1 MSLNE
6 RWQSQSRNWESRMS
20 EKLLSVVIPTYN
32 MEAYLRRC
40 LDSVTRDDVP
50 SSLELIVVNDGSTDG
65 SLAIMQEYATKRS
78 DIVNI
83 IDKPNG
89 HYGSCVNAAL
99 NIATGKYFR
108 ILDADD
114 WYDTDGL
121 IKLLNELE
129 NISADIIV
137 TPYKKIR
144 RIKTIEYKPKQVLY
158 NHAYDLSQESI
169 WTNQNFE
176 LFVMHSMSFRTSILR
191 DVNLHLSEGICY
203 TDNEFLIYPTKAAK
217 SIIFLESLLYNY
229 DMTREGQSMDP
240 AVQAKNSG
248 HLAIIIKR
256 FTEWIDER
264 DKFSGRFC
272 SRVLISYYYRRLFAC
287 IDDNELKEIDRLVK
301 ISVPY
306 LFKDVDAALLHA
318 PSLWRKFGLHFLFY
332 EKLKRAFNIDR

>member
-1 MSLNE
+1 M
-6 RWQSQSRNWESRMS
+6 MG
-20 EKLLSVVIPTYN
+20 KTLSVVVPTYN

-50 SSLELIVVNDGSTDG
+50 SNLELIVVNDGSTDN
-65 SLAIMQEYATKRS
+65 SLSIMQEYAEKRP

-89 HYGSCVNAAL
+89 HYGSCVNVAL
-99 NIATGKYFR
+99 KVATGKYFR

-114 WYDTDGL
+114 WFDTDGL

-129 NISADIIV
+129 NTTADIIV
-137 TPYKKIR
+137 TSYRKIR
-144 RIKTIEYKPKQVLY
+144 RTKTIEYKPKQVLY
-158 NHAYDLSQESI
+158 NHVYSLLQESI
-169 WTNQNFE
+169 WTNQDFE
-176 LFVMHSMSFRTSILR
+176 LFVMHSMTFRTSVLR
-191 DVNLHLSEGICY
+191 DVKLHLSEGICY

-240 AVQAKNSG
+240 VIQAKNCG
-248 HLAIIIKR
+248 HLAIIIRR
-256 FTEWIDER
+256 FTETID
-264 DKFSGRFC
+264 KLGAFSMRFC
-272 SRVLISYYYRRLFAC
+272 SRVLISYYYRRLFVC
-287 IDDNELKEIDRLVK
+287 IDDNELKEIDRLVQIK
-301 ISVPY
+301 SSY

-332 EKLKRAFNIDR
+332 EKLKRVFNIDR

>member
-1 MSLNE
+1 
-6 RWQSQSRNWESRMS
+6 MS

-50 SSLELIVVNDGSTDG
+50 SSLELIVVNDGSTDC
-65 SLAIMQEYATKRS
+65 SLAIMQEYAVKRP

-99 NIATGKYFR
+99 KVATGKYFR

-114 WYDTDGL
+114 WFDTDGL

-144 RIKTIEYKPKQVLY
+144 RTKTIEYTPKQVSYSCTY
-158 NHAYDLSQESI
+158 NLPQEPI
-169 WTNQNFE
+169 WKNQDFE
-176 LFVMHSMSFRTSILR
+176 LFVMHSMTFKTSVLR
-191 DVNLHLSEGICY
+191 DVKLHLSEGICY
-203 TDNEFLIYPTKAAK
+203 TDNEFLIYPTKAVK
-217 SIIFLESLLYNY
+217 TIIFLKTLLYNY

-240 AVQAKNSG
+240 AIQAKNSG
-248 HLAIIIKR
+248 HLAIIITR
-256 FTEWIDER
+256 FIDSIDELDR
-264 DKFSGRFC
+264 FSRRFC

-287 IDDNELKEIDRLVK
+287 IDDNELTEIDRLVQT
-301 ISVPY
+301 SAPY
-306 LFKDVDAALLHA
+306 LFKDVDAALLHT
-318 PSLWRKFGLHFLFY
+318 PSLWRRFGLHFVFY
-332 EKLKRAFNIDR
+332 EKLKRVFNIDR

>member
-1 MSLNE
+1 
-6 RWQSQSRNWESRMS
+6 MS

-50 SSLELIVVNDGSTDG
+50 SSLELIVVNDGSTDR
-65 SLAIMQEYATKRS
+65 SFAIMQEYAEKRP

-89 HYGSCVNAAL
+89 HYGSCINAAL
-99 NIATGKYFR
+99 KIATGKYFR

-114 WYDTDGL
+114 WFDTDGL
-121 IKLLNELE
+121 IKLLNKLK
-129 NISADIIV
+129 NITADIIV
-137 TPYKKIR
+137 TPYKKNR
-144 RIKTIEYKPKQVLY
+144 RTKTIEYKPKQVLY

-169 WTNQNFE
+169 WANQDFE
-176 LFVMHSMSFRTSILR
+176 LFVMHSMTFRTSVLR
-191 DVNLHLSEGICY
+191 DVKLHLSEGICY

-248 HLAIIIKR
+248 HLAIIIRR
-256 FTEWIDER
+256 FTEKID
-264 DKFSGRFC
+264 KLGAFSRRFC
-272 SRVLISYYYRRLFAC
+272 LRVLISYYYRRLFAC
-287 IDDNELKEIDRLVK
+287 VDDKELKKMDRLVK
-301 ISVPY
+301 ISAPY

-318 PSLWRKFGLHFLFY
+318 PSLWRRFGLHFVFY
-332 EKLKRAFNIDR
+332 EKLKRVFNIDR

>member
-1 MSLNE
+1 
-6 RWQSQSRNWESRMS
+6 MS

-65 SLAIMQEYATKRS
+65 SLAIMQEYATKRP

-99 NIATGKYFR
+99 KAATGKYFR

-114 WYDTDGL
+114 WFDTDGL

-144 RIKTIEYKPKQVLY
+144 RTKTIEYKPKQVSY
-158 NHAYDLSQESI
+158 NQAYNLSQESI
-169 WTNQNFE
+169 WTNQDFE
-176 LFVMHSMSFRTSILR
+176 LFVMHSMTFRTSVLR
-191 DVNLHLSEGICY
+191 DVKLHLSEGICY

-229 DMTREGQSMDP
+229 DMTREGQSMDS
-240 AVQAKNSG
+240 AIQVKNCG
-248 HLAIIIKR
+248 HLATIIRR
-256 FTEWIDER
+256 FAERIDKLDR
-264 DKFSGRFC
+264 FSGRFC
-272 SRVLISYYYRRLFAC
+272 SRVLVSYYYRRLFAC
-287 IDDNELKEIDRLVK
+287 IDDNELKEIDRL
-301 ISVPY
+301 IQTSAPF
-306 LFKDVDAALLHA
+306 LFKNVDVALLHA

-332 EKLKRAFNIDR
+332 EKLKRFFNIDR

>member
-1 MSLNE
+1 
-6 RWQSQSRNWESRMS
+6 MS

-65 SLAIMQEYATKRS
+65 SLAIMQEYAEKRS

-99 NIATGKYFR
+99 KVATGKYFR

-114 WYDTDGL
+114 WFDTDGL
-121 IKLLNELE
+121 IKLLNEIE
-129 NISADIIV
+129 NISTDIIV

-144 RIKTIEYKPKQVLY
+144 RTKTIEYKPKQVLY
-158 NHAYDLSQESI
+158 NHMYSLLQESI
-169 WTNQNFE
+169 WTNQDFE
-176 LFVMHSMSFRTSILR
+176 LFVMHSMTFDTSILR
-191 DVNLHLSEGICY
+191 EVKFRLSEGICY
-203 TDNEFLIYPTKAAK
+203 TDNEFLIYPTKAAE
-217 SIIFLESLLYNY
+217 SIIFLEPVLYNY

-240 AVQAKNSG
+240 VIQAKNCG
-248 HLAIIIKR
+248 HLAIIIRR
-256 FTEWIDER
+256 FTETID
-264 DKFSGRFC
+264 KLGAFSKRFC

-287 IDDNELKEIDRLVK
+287 IDDNELKGIDRLVQIK
-301 ISVPY
+301 SPY

-332 EKLKRAFNIDR
+332 EKLKRVFNIDR